1 MYFHSILT
9 ALAFIFTFA
18 SIEFIFA
25 TVAWKGFGEN
35 IWHKLSKFLLDNE
48 RSVDGG
54 TIEDDESSQ
63 SDQKSE
69 YIIAEQEEEE
79 EDASVSGG
87 SLSVKSD

>member
-9 ALAFIFTFA
+9 ALTFIFTFA

-25 TVAWKGFGEN
+25 TIAWKGFGEN
-35 IWHKLSKFLLDNE
+35 IWHKLSNFLLDND
-48 RSVDGG
+48 RSVSDG

-69 YIIAEQEEEE
+69 YIAEQEEEE

>member
-9 ALAFIFTFA
+9 ALGFIFTFA

-48 RSVDGG
+48 RSEGNG
-54 TIEDDESSQ
+54 TIEDVDPSQ

-69 YIIAEQEEEE
+69 DIAEQEEEE
-79 EDASVSGG
+79 EEGSVSEG
-87 SLSVKSD
+87 SSSVRSD

>member
-48 RSVDGG
+48 RSIGG
-54 TIEDDESSQ
+54 ETIEDDESSQ

-69 YIIAEQEEEE
+69 YIAEQEEEE